1 MQFEASPGVQE
12 RAASSLAT
20 FVQLCGDP
28 ASSAKTNPSDKIVSN
43 LCSFLCQETPNFAT
57 CNSTSQPFWVVS
69 DDNDVPDSNDQA
81 DSENK
86 RISLVRRGAEMAL
99 KALSMRYGA
108 NLLKAQ
114 PKLESRMS
122 AMLIALYT
130 NSSEWHFSWL
140 VKFLTRIFRYRRG
153 G

>member
-1 MQFEASPGVQE
+1 
-12 RAASSLAT
+12 
-20 FVQLCGDP
+20 
-28 ASSAKTNPSDKIVSN
+28 
-43 LCSFLCQETPNFAT
+43 
-57 CNSTSQPFWVVS
+57 
-69 DDNDVPDSNDQA
+69 
-81 DSENK
+81 
-86 RISLVRRGAEMAL
+86 MAL